1 MKPTIK
7 ADFDEAFTEWQEL
20 RIWIHNYF
28 GYKEDWV
35 TIPLHDLRGLWWFMR
50 GATDDKGS
58 GGEVVF
64 QYDRNEPF
72 DLDQVKDGHCVSY
85 TVYTQRFLPKWVF
98 RGKDFTMISVA
109 TGVDGNKYLAIFS
122 NDEEVPAEL
131 LDPKAKTFQQEMVE
145 AALESQRRMGGR

>member
-1 MKPTIK
+1 MTE
-7 ADFDEAFTEWQEL
+7 FDDKFDQWQEL
-20 RIWIHNYF
+20 RIWVHEYF
-28 GYKEDWV
+28 GYNEDWV

-50 GATDDKGS
+50 GAHDATGR

-64 QYDRNEPF
+64 QHQPDEDF
-72 DLDQVKDGHCVSY
+72 DIKHVEDGNCISY

-98 RGKDFTMISVA
+98 RGEDFTMISVA

-131 LDPKAKTFQQEMVE
+131 LDPNAKTFQQEIAE
-145 AALESQRRMGGR
+145 AALASQRRAGGSR